1 MMSIRSEDKNGV
13 VTLSVTQWIDKDT
26 HRWVQSLTEK
36 NGNVVVEMSGMG
48 RRRK

>member
-1 MMSIRSEDKNGV
+1 MSIRSEDKQSGMI
-13 VTLSVTQWIDKDT
+13 TLSVTQWIDKDT

-36 NGNVVVEMSGMG
+36 NGNLVVEMSGMG